1 MEEAADDAVRHR
13 SRGCLRCH
21 ASVIRTG
28 GALMKGLSVLVLI
41 FLIDSIVGLVQ
52 GNNMY
57 TLKPGG
63 STGVVINVITLI
75 ACLILGPAL
84 WKAAERRD
92 LNEAIRRYQED
103 GDQSALAKWH
113 RTYH

>member
-1 MEEAADDAVRHR
+1 
-13 SRGCLRCH
+13 
-21 ASVIRTG
+21 
-28 GALMKGLSVLVLI
+28 MKGLSVLCLI
-41 FLIDSIVGLVQ
+41 FLIDAIVGLAQ

-63 STGVVINVITLI
+63 TTGVIVNVITLI
-75 ACLILGPAL
+75 ACLILGPGL

-92 LNEAIRRYQED
+92 LNEAISRYQED
-103 GDQSALAKWH
+103 GDPAALAEWE

>member
-1 MEEAADDAVRHR
+1 
-13 SRGCLRCH
+13 
-21 ASVIRTG
+21 
-28 GALMKGLSVLVLI
+28 MKGLSVLCLI
-41 FLIDSIVGLVQ
+41 FLIDAIVGLVQ

-63 STGVVINVITLI
+63 TTGVIVNVITLI
-75 ACLILGPAL
+75 ACLFLGPGL

-92 LNEAIRRYQED
+92 MNEAIRRYQAD
-103 GDQSALAKWH
+103 GDQSALADWE

>member
-1 MEEAADDAVRHR
+1 
-13 SRGCLRCH
+13 
-21 ASVIRTG
+21 
-28 GALMKGLSVLVLI
+28 MKGLSVLCLI
-41 FLIDSIVGLVQ
+41 FLIDSIVGLAQ

-63 STGVVINVITLI
+63 STGVVVNVITLI
-75 ACLILGPAL
+75 GCLIVGPAL

-92 LNEAIRRYQED
+92 LNEAIRRYQAD
-103 GDQSALAKWH
+103 GDQPALTEWE